1 MERMNPRLKSA
12 LLWGAVGAMAFLVLL
27 QGYALVVEP
36 LVSIGAGVVIAVCV
50 GTATGIGAYVLEHRL
65 AARATARV
73 DSEPSSDG
81 KSKS

>member
-1 MERMNPRLKSA
+1 MNPRLKSA

-27 QGYALVVEP
+27 QGYTLVVEP

-50 GTATGIGAYVLEHRL
+50 GTATGIGAYVLEHRF